1 MKKALT
7 LMLVLLVAALVVPTA
22 WADATPDGAAI
33 YKSKCA
39 MCHGA
44 NGEGKASMKTV
55 QFPASLT
62 EAEIAKI
69 TDAGKGKMPAYKG
82 KLSPDEISQVAKHV
96 KTLAK

>member
-1 MKKALT
+1 MKKTLT
-7 LMLVLLVAALVVPTA
+7 LMLVLAVAAMALPV

-44 NGEGKASMKTV
+44 NGEGKAAMKTV
-55 QFPASLT
+55 QFPKTLT
-62 EAEIAKI
+62 DEEIVKI
-69 TDAGKGKMPAYKG
+69 TTDGKNKMPSYKG
-82 KLSPDEISQVAKHV
+82 KLSPDEITQVAKFV

>member
-1 MKKALT
+1 MKKTLT
-7 LMLVLLVAALVVPTA
+7 LTLVLLVAALVVPTA

-44 NGEGKASMKTV
+44 NGEGKAAMKTV
-55 QFPASLT
+55 QFPKSLT
-62 EAEIAKI
+62 EDEIVKI
-69 TDAGKGKMPAYKG
+69 TADGKGKMPSYKG
-82 KLSPDEISQVAKHV
+82 KLSNDEITQVAKHV

>member
-1 MKKALT
+1 MKKAFSLT
-7 LMLVLLVAALVVPTA
+7 LVLLVAALVVPST

-39 MCHGA
+39 ACHGA
-44 NGEGKASMKTV
+44 NGEGKAAMKTV

-62 EAEIAKI
+62 EAEIVKI
-69 TDAGKGKMPAYKG
+69 TEGGKGKMPAYKS

-96 KTLAK
+96 KSLGK